1 MCFLLVKAF
10 EGMYKM
16 GSTELWFK
24 QDQNDWA
31 KKRKDTQKKK
41 KKKKKNQHG
50 KFSLC
55 RNFFSNSHI
64 WLLKVL
70 IKVAT

>member
-16 GSTELWFK
+16 WSTELWFK

-41 KKKKKNQHG
+41 KKKKTNMENSVYVAT
-50 KFSLC
+50 FSLILT
-55 RNFFSNSHI
+55 FDYSKF
-64 WLLKVL
+64 W
-70 IKVAT
+70 